1 MVFDNIIPSLI
12 LDRVCT
18 SQDKE
23 YFYCVSKVKKLA
35 SKVAISVSCTKPS
48 SSWHKLNIDG
58 AHPLVTQ
65 VSLVVEVLL
74 GIVRGI
80 GLKVFQDLL
89 GLRLV

>member
-1 MVFDNIIPSLI
+1 MVFDNTIPSSI
-12 LDRVCT
+12 LDRVYT
-18 SQDKE
+18 NQDKE

-35 SKVAISVSCTKPS
+35 SKVAISVSRTKPS
-48 SSWHKLNIDG
+48 SGWHKLNIDG

-80 GLKVFQDLL
+80 GLKVFQVLL